1 MKLLSFGEIIW
12 DIFDKSA
19 YIGGAP
25 LNLAAHAAMQGSNAC
40 IVSCVGDDRLGREA
54 ISEIEKTGVKTDYVS
69 VCNKPTGQCIVIL
82 DEHAV
87 PSYNL
92 IPDAA
97 YDYITINPAL
107 FSEKF
112 DILSFGT
119 LSLRKRHNI
128 TTLKKLISQENYK
141 EIFTDLNIRKPFYSG
156 ESILFCLQNATIV
169 KISDEEL
176 PVVTDMIIGEK
187 LLPEAAALAIA
198 KKFSNLKII
207 IITKGENGSMAYD
220 CTKKKFYS
228 CNAVKTKVVSTV
240 GAGDS
245 FGATFLTQYFRTT
258 DIDYSLNIASKVSG
272 FVVSVKEAVPN
283 YNINDF

>member
-12 DIFDKSA
+12 DIFDNSA

-25 LNLAAHAAMQGSNAC
+25 LNFAAHAALQGADAW
-40 IVSCVGDDRLGREA
+40 IISCVGNDRLGQKA
-54 ISEIEKTGVKTDYVS
+54 IDEIKKSGVKTDYVS
-69 VCNKPTGQCIVIL
+69 VCDKPTGQCIVTL
-82 DEHAV
+82 DEYAM

-92 IPDAA
+92 ISDAA

-107 FSEKF
+107 IDEKF

-119 LSLRKRHNI
+119 LSLRKKHNI
-128 TTLKKLISQENYK
+128 TTLNKLISQENYS
-141 EIFTDLNIRKPFYSG
+141 EIFTDLNIRNPFYSG
-156 ESILFCLQNATIV
+156 ESILFCLRNATIV

-176 PVVTDMIIGEK
+176 PIVTDIILGER
-187 LLPEAAALAIA
+187 LLPEAAVLAIA

-207 IITKGENGSMAYD
+207 IITKGENGSLAYD
-220 CTKKKFYS
+220 CREKRIYF
-228 CNAVKTKVVSTV
+228 CNAVMTEVISTV

-245 FGATFLTQYFRTT
+245 FGATFLTQYFKTN
-258 DIDYSLNIASKVSG
+258 DLNYSLNIASKVSA
-272 FVVSVKEAVPN
+272 FVVSAKEAVPH

>member
-54 ISEIEKTGVKTDYVS
+54 ISEIEKTGVKTDSVS
-69 VCNKPTGQCIVIL
+69 LCNKPTGQCIVIL

-141 EIFTDLNIRKPFYSG
+141 EIFTDFSPLAVWFWLFSVFFVRKNCVNG
-156 ESILFCLQNATIV
+156 T
-169 KISDEEL
+169 KIF
-176 PVVTDMIIGEK
+176 IF
-187 LLPEAAALAIA
+187 LL
-198 KKFSNLKII
+198 
-207 IITKGENGSMAYD
+207 
-220 CTKKKFYS
+220 
-228 CNAVKTKVVSTV
+228 
-240 GAGDS
+240 
-245 FGATFLTQYFRTT
+245 
-258 DIDYSLNIASKVSG
+258 
-272 FVVSVKEAVPN
+272 
-283 YNINDF
+283 